1 MTRLVL
7 HIKENNNWSFFI
19 QKSNSN
25 NNNSSFYVHGKQ
37 YINAQTIFN
46 SHFFSANELGDYL
59 EEVMDFKSSRNDF
72 TITLFCYNLTT
83 DATHSDLES
92 YAAERR
98 GELVKYYDVE
108 LTKSRCL
115 KYLNFVITNTYITDN

>member
-1 MTRLVL
+1 MSRLVL
-7 HIKENNNWSFFI
+7 HIKEDNNWSFFI

-25 NNNSSFYVHGKQ
+25 DNSFYVHGKQ
-37 YINAQTIFN
+37 QITEHTIFN

-59 EEVMDFKSSRNDF
+59 EEVMDFKSSKNDF
-72 TITLFCYNLTT
+72 SITLFCYNLST

-92 YAAERR
+92 YATQRR

-115 KYLNFVITNTYITDN
+115 KYLNFVITNTYITDK